1 MSKFVSI
8 HVIDNFS
15 IGKDLNELVKKIEID
30 AHYVDLRELCSRFN
44 TNLEKGM
51 TAEAVEESRKKY
63 GLNKIKTTKKNPEW
77 LKFFNSLFGGFALIL
92 WLGSFLCFL
101 AYVLRASAFENT
113 PNDNL
118 YLGIALVG
126 VAIITGLL
134 SFYEE
139 RKSSNIMSSFQTL
152 LPQTVVTIRDG
163 IKSNI
168 KAELLVPG
176 DIIEVFDGDI
186 IPADM
191 RILSVSGFKVNI
203 SLKQF

>member
-1 MSKFVSI
+1 
-8 HVIDNFS
+8 
-15 IGKDLNELVKKIEID
+15 LVKKLEVD
-30 AHYVDLRELCSRFN
+30 AHYVDLKELCRRFN

-51 TAEAVEESRKKY
+51 TAEAVVESRKKY
-63 GLNKIKTTKKNPEW
+63 GLNKIKTAKKKPTW
-77 LKFFNSLFGGFALIL
+77 VKFLNSLFGGFTLFL

-101 AYVLRASAFENT
+101 AFALRASAYENT

-126 VAIITGLL
+126 VAVITGLL

-139 RKSSNIMSSFQTL
+139 RKSSKIMSSFKTL
-152 LPQTVVTIRDG
+152 LPQTVVTLRDG

-186 IPADM
+186 IP
-191 RILSVSGFKVNI
+191 GVNFINIFIKPI
-203 SLKQF
+203 SYNSALRAFYLMTVWL

>member
-1 MSKFVSI
+1 MA
-8 HVIDNFS
+8 
-15 IGKDLNELVKKIEID
+15 KKIEVD
-30 AHYVDLRELCSRFN
+30 AHYVGLQELCCRFN

-51 TAEAVEESRKKY
+51 TGEAVAENRKKY

-77 LKFFNSLFGGFALIL
+77 VKFLNSLFGGFALIL

-101 AYVLRASAFENT
+101 AFTLRASAFENT

-139 RKSSNIMSSFQTL
+139 RKSTKIMSSFQTL
-152 LPQTVVTIRDG
+152 LPQTVVTLRDG

-186 IPADM
+186 IPADI
-191 RILSVSGFKVNI
+191 RILSVSGFKV
-203 SLKQF
+203 